1 MNVHRVLSYIHCAVA
16 IFSFQ
21 CNLTV
26 LWNWWL
32 FQISIF
38 HQLQLIMINFHE
50 IHIVALFL
58 SLRTLV
64 RSKWSWEQFMS
75 INPLL
80 RSWFASCLGCQ
91 GHKPNQFEL
100 CICFRCCSKIS
111 SVPIRLWVLL
121 VTIYLLPKAL
131 KWSDEQPR
139 LVDDGGE
146 RHGLGCVVPL
156 IASVTIPLPL
166 SFNLGKL
173 SGTFCAF
180 CRGWNAIYNHCCYSH
195 PA

>member
-1 MNVHRVLSYIHCAVA
+1 MKVAGFLVNELAHRVYICASLHECTIVHRVLSYIHCAVA
-16 IFSFQ
+16 IISFQ

-80 RSWFASCLGCQ
+80 RSWFASCLVYQ

-111 SVPIRLWVLL
+111 SVPIRLWVLPC
-121 VTIYLLPKAL
+121 YN
-131 KWSDEQPR
+131 
-139 LVDDGGE
+139 
-146 RHGLGCVVPL
+146 
-156 IASVTIPLPL
+156 L
-166 SFNLGKL
+166 S
-173 SGTFCAF
+173 
-180 CRGWNAIYNHCCYSH
+180 

>member
-38 HQLQLIMINFHE
+38 HQLQLITINFHD

-58 SLRTLV
+58 SLRTPV

-80 RSWFASCLGCQ
+80 RSWFVSCLVYQ
-91 GHKPNQFEL
+91 GHKPNQQ
-100 CICFRCCSKIS
+100 CSHQIVS
-111 SVPIRLWVLL
+111 SSLLQFIPCLSFKMVRWAAQVGWWWGRKGGLGRMVLL
-121 VTIYLLPKAL
+121 
-131 KWSDEQPR
+131 
-139 LVDDGGE
+139 
-146 RHGLGCVVPL
+146 
-156 IASVTIPLPL
+156 IAGVTIPLPL
-166 SFNLGKL
+166 SFNLGKS

-180 CRGWNAIYNHCCYSH
+180 CGGWNAIYNHCYYSH

>member
-80 RSWFASCLGCQ
+80 RSWFASCLVYQ

-111 SVPIRLWVLL
+111 SVPIRLWVLPCNNL
-121 VTIYLLPKAL
+121 SPAESFKMVWWAAQVGWWWGRKA
-131 KWSDEQPR
+131 WPR
-139 LVDDGGE
+139 LCGAPDCQCDLSTAPLLQPWQIIWHFL
-146 RHGLGCVVPL
+146 RFLQGL
-156 IASVTIPLPL
+156 
-166 SFNLGKL
+166 K
-173 SGTFCAF
+173 
-180 CRGWNAIYNHCCYSH
+180 CYI
-195 PA
+195 